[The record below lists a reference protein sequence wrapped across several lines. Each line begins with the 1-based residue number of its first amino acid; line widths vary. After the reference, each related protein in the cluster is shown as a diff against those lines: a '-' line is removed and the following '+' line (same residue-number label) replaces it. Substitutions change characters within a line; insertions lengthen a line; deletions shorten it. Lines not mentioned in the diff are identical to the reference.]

1 MVSVVPF
8 HHSVFAQS
16 WKKQNLVREVLE
28 GPYQETLCSHW
39 AVFSADSLGMF
50 VNPKFSCSINPPPT
64 QRDTNKHTNKQTK
77 TKPLNLKTANL
88 ERTQNGEIG
97 KIN

>member
-8 HHSVFAQS
+8 HHGVFAQS

-39 AVFSADSLGMF
+39 AVFNADSLGMF
-50 VNPKFSCSINPPPT
+50 VNPKFSCGINAPPT
-64 QRDTNKHTNKQTK
+64 QRDTNKHTNKQTNQNK
-77 TKPLNLKTANL
+77 TPQFENSKS
-88 ERTQNGEIG
+88 G
-97 KIN
+97 KDTKR